1 MRHTERYYRIAPF
14 EWSDI
19 QNGDIQD
26 SEIRIEPVEAAYM
39 ARPTQELF
47 DSMSLASF
55 VERYELAK
63 KVSALQSNDNV
74 WKRTDSNGYIKARS
88 KAHVVC
94 ATPWIS
100 PDSTNPNFCFAE
112 IFLHRPWRALSD
124 LPETDEECLNTFARE
139 QK

>member
-63 KVSALQSNDNV
+63 KVFFLLCSRMTMSGKGRIRMDTLRLAR
-74 WKRTDSNGYIKARS
+74 KRTSSVQHPGY
-88 KAHVVC
+88 HQ
-94 ATPWIS
+94 TPLILIFALLRF
-100 PDSTNPNFCFAE
+100 FCTGLGE
-112 IFLHRPWRALSD
+112 H
-124 LPETDEECLNTFARE
+124 
-139 QK
+139 